1 MKKGFDL
8 FRGKNSERLQKKEI
22 NLSFTQYQSQNSNV
36 LNHINEKKKTD
47 TKMNDNTIHYSD
59 IEKEFYV
66 IGIQNLEDQI
76 NTLKKMIIFKDNII
90 EKLKKKKVKNENRIP
105 NENNQKKN
113 NENKIIEMKRN
124 FNQTEKNLKTELL
137 YVQKVQNEIEDFI
150 MRKYQLKRQIEKLK
164 KIIPQI
170 QNNKKPNNKMK
181 ISLNNNFN
189 RIDTNE
195 ISKGYEGIMTTTGN
209 ELCKSRLGN
218 KLLLSLN
225 VGEINKNVNFSKYSL
240 AYPVLRKKKIQFNL
254 NNMNEDKYGKNN
266 FGKKKISLDNY
277 NKFDGNGF
285 IDGSKTV
292 F

>member
-22 NLSFTQYQSQNSNV
+22 NLNFTQYQSQNSNV

-47 TKMNDNTIHYSD
+47 TKMNDNIIHYSD

-66 IGIQNLEDQI
+66 IGIQNLDDQI

-90 EKLKKKKVKNENRIP
+90 EKLKKKKVKNENRIT

-113 NENKIIEMKRN
+113 IENKILEMKRN

-277 NKFDGNGF
+277 NNFDGSGF